1 MTRYI
6 SYARSLQPKIGE
18 EAARDLANG
27 YVSMRKVNGVSGK
40 TVSATTRQLESLIRL
55 SEAHARMR
63 LSRTV
68 DPEDVSEAIRLIR
81 EAMLSYAIDPLTGK
95 IDMDLITTGKSS
107 ALRERQA
114 ELKRQVKS
122 MIQSKGH
129 ASIEF
134 ATLLAEM
141 SSQSSIPVNE
151 KWLRDV
157 VEELVEEEFF
167 YATGNVRRGA
177 ATLHRIAQ

>member
-1 MTRYI
+1 MTKYI
-6 SYARSLQPKIGE
+6 SQARNLQPTLSE

-40 TVSATTRQLESLIRL
+40 TISATTRQLESLIRL

-63 LSRTV
+63 LSNV
-68 DPEDVSEAIRLIR
+68 VEPQDVTEAIRLIR

-95 IDMDLITTGKSS
+95 IDMDLISTGKSS

-114 ELKRQVKS
+114 ELKKHVKN
-122 MIQSKGH
+122 MIIEKDIR
-129 ASIEF
+129 SIEF
-134 ATLLAEM
+134 GTLAAEM
-141 SSQSSIPVNE
+141 AAQSSIPVNE
-151 KWLRDV
+151 KWLRDA

-167 YATGNVRRGA
+167 SAVGSVRRGL
-177 ATLHRIAQ
+177 ATLTRL